1 MILCDGEIKAALAN
15 GQIVIDP
22 PPDASQFTT
31 SALDLI
37 LGDEL
42 YRVLNA
48 EELQAKEPP
57 GVERSIIIDALNVDV
72 NALLRQYSEPL
83 PREPNGSVLFPPGRL
98 VISQTRETVTL
109 PPQSRIAA
117 RVEGRSTLA
126 RLGLVVHLTAPV
138 IHAGFSGIIALEMY
152 HFGPY
157 PLRLWPG
164 KHPICQLVFERVGE
178 EPEGGVRSV
187 YQGQTGVR

>member
-1 MILCDGEIKAALAN
+1 MILCDGEIKAALAT
-15 GQIVIDP
+15 GAISIDP
-22 PPDASQFTT
+22 SPEDSQFTS

-37 LGDEL
+37 LGNEL
-42 YRVLNA
+42 FQVLTLR
-48 EELQAKEPP
+48 ELQEREPR
-57 GVERSIIIDALNVDV
+57 GVEHNIVIDALSVDV
-72 NALLRQYSEPL
+72 NAMLRQYSEPL
-83 PREPNGSVLFPPGRL
+83 PKEKDGSVLFPTGRL
-98 VISQTRETVTL
+98 VISQTRETISL

-138 IHAGFSGIIALEMY
+138 IHAGFSGIIALEMH
-152 HFGPY
+152 HFGPH

-178 EPEGGVRSV
+178 EPQDLPSTP

>member
-1 MILCDGEIKAALAN
+1 M
-15 GQIVIDP
+15 
-22 PPDASQFTT
+22 
-31 SALDLI
+31 
-37 LGDEL
+37 
-42 YRVLNA
+42 
-48 EELQAKEPP
+48 
-57 GVERSIIIDALNVDV
+57 
-72 NALLRQYSEPL
+72 
-83 PREPNGSVLFPPGRL
+83 
-98 VISQTRETVTL
+98 TL

-152 HFGPY
+152 HFGPH

-164 KHPICQLVFERVGE
+164 KHPICQLIFERVGE